1 MIRRLLLLILS
12 VVMGSMT
19 MNAQC
24 TLDLTGEKPS
34 LIKGKNT
41 ITIDKSK
48 DKENKYIID
57 CKDSITINKIVFAKD
72 GKEPK
77 SLVINIGDSVIMK
90 KEGIKNY
97 IPKEIKISPKEKL
110 IIKWGQSNWTF
121 KMKEKALLQIEN
133 TKTEKKSTE
142 TQDSSNNFM
151 YIVGGLVVFFIGFL
165 VGGNIHRLCRLFKRN
180 KKGAQE
186 QPKEGDLK
194 NNNSDNNG
202 SDEEKAE
209 GNDASSDEES
219 ENAVEGDSSNSE
231 DSNEEP
237 CGTTI
242 SIDIKN
248 ALDDQIAIIIKGY
261 EDDFF
266 KGYNDNNSIVER
278 LQEILSKY
286 FNLLDD
292 QKNISKALSIKE
304 DSDKERILSEIKTI
318 KSELSKYKSKEGS
331 KNDDNKYISVSKL
344 ENLIK
349 TNEISKTFY
358 DDTTGDFENRFK
370 ELLKKLYKRIKN
382 SIDTT
387 SNGVY
392 EQKKYVIE
400 QLDKYGLGQFFAP
413 NTTLESGIEKIKAEI
428 EKGQSLETVGNTVN
442 INNAEPKNSYDIESI
457 VKELH
462 SQIPDISDSISSLN
476 DLVKDIQNLV
486 KQKNDVDK
494 TDSSSSSENI
504 EEKAINNFL
513 KKIGI
518 QPNETQEDAIK
529 QIEEAIAKR
538 KELDDICR
546 KYEADNG
553 KELYNAIKEHIYKS
567 VKGLLVSKV
576 DTKDII
582 ANCHTTE
589 GIVKELSEAYTEVGL
604 RKQKLEDERNI
615 FASNLKEVCAN
626 EGNIEPFDDSD
637 LNAIFNAYRKAVGQK
652 ANTAKE
658 QIVTLEKEKEEQK
671 DIIETNNATFNNM
684 RSEMLEVLNQDI
696 ISIQESI
703 HRTFIRPCDMNLK
716 SQSDDNQSLLCDA
729 FKKFEKRL
737 QDTKTISSY
746 DELYHDVQ
754 KIIEEDIVNEY
765 GLINVLARYYAYS
778 CLPFMTDQAREYGMR
793 IDHESMMFAYN
804 ALVHFTNRFG
814 LQLIVPNLFADRI
827 TDGDY
832 KDCTGEKYGDLENMC
847 PGVANFVLEISNS
860 DKQHYITDL
869 VRVGYKKN
877 YEVKQKA
884 MVIVAQ

>member
-1 MIRRLLLLILS
+1 MIKRLLLLMLL
-12 VVMGSMT
+12 VVTSGLT
-19 MNAQC
+19 IIAQN
-24 TLDLTGEKPS
+24 TLDLTKEEKPT
-34 LIKGKNT
+34 LNEPGIKIEKEEERNFTINT
-41 ITIDKSK
+41 ND
-48 DKENKYIID
+48 N
-57 CKDSITINKIVFAKD
+57 ITINKIVF

-77 SLVINIGDSVIMK
+77 SLVIHIGDSVIME
-90 KEGIKNY
+90 KEGIKNE
-97 IPKEIKISPKEKL
+97 IPIKIKISPKEIL
-110 IIKWGQSNWTF
+110 TIKWGQSNWTF
-121 KMKEKALLQIEN
+121 KMKKKALPQTEN

-180 KKGAQE
+180 KKDNLELQ
-186 QPKEGDLK
+186 KEGLQND
-194 NNNSDNNG
+194 NSIDNNRLN
-202 SDEEKAE
+202 EEKAE
-209 GNDASSDEES
+209 GNDEVSDEES
-219 ENAVEGDSSNSE
+219 ENAVEGDCSNSD

-237 CGTTI
+237 SGTTI

-248 ALDDQIAIIIKGY
+248 ALDEQIATIIKEY

-266 KGYNDNNSIVER
+266 KDCNDYNSKVKR

-286 FNLLDD
+286 YNLLEG
-292 QKNISKALSIKE
+292 KKKISETLFKDENAE
-304 DSDKERILSEIKTI
+304 TENILSEIRSI
-318 KSELSKYKSKEGS
+318 KSKLTKYEKNEGS
-331 KNDDNKYISVSKL
+331 KTDYKEISVSKL
-344 ENLIK
+344 EGHIK
-349 TNEISKTFY
+349 ENEISKTFY
-358 DDTTGDFENRFK
+358 GDTTGDFEIRFK
-370 ELLKKLYKRIKN
+370 QLLKKLCQRIQD
-382 SIDTT
+382 SIYTKTT
-387 SNGVY
+387 NGRN
-392 EQKKYVIE
+392 EANKYVIE
-400 QLDKYGLGQFFAP
+400 QLIQNGLDNFFVS
-413 NTTLESGIEKIKAEI
+413 NTTLKSGIEKIKAEI
-428 EKGQSLETVGNTVN
+428 EKSQSLETGSNTVDTNDIEPN
-442 INNAEPKNSYDIESI
+442 ISYGIESI

-462 SQIPDISDSISSLN
+462 SQLPDISDSISSLD
-476 DLVKDIQNLV
+476 DLVKAIQNLV
-486 KQKNDVDK
+486 KQKNDVEK
-494 TDSSSSSENI
+494 TGNSSSSEKI
-504 EEKAINNFL
+504 EEEAINDFL

-518 QPNETQEDAIK
+518 RPNETQEDAIK

-546 KYEADNG
+546 QYEADNG

-637 LNAIFNAYRKAVGQK
+637 LNAMFNAYRKAVGQK

-684 RSEMLEVLNQDI
+684 RSELLEVLNQDI
-696 ISIQESI
+696 IGIQESI

-716 SQSDDNQSLLCDA
+716 SQSDDNQSLLRDA

-737 QDTKTISSY
+737 QDTKIISSY
-746 DELYHDVQ
+746 DELYHEVQ

-804 ALVHFTNRFG
+804 ALNHLTNRFG

-832 KDCTGEKYGDLENMC
+832 KDCTVEKYGDLENMC

-884 MVIVAQ
+884 MVIVA

>member
-1 MIRRLLLLILS
+1 MLL
-12 VVMGSMT
+12 VVTSGLT
-19 MNAQC
+19 IIAQN
-24 TLDLTGEKPS
+24 TLDLTKEEKPT
-34 LIKGKNT
+34 LNEPGIKIEKEEERNFTINT
-41 ITIDKSK
+41 ND
-48 DKENKYIID
+48 N
-57 CKDSITINKIVFAKD
+57 ITINKIVF

-77 SLVINIGDSVIMK
+77 SLVIHIGDSVIME
-90 KEGIKNY
+90 KEGIKNE
-97 IPKEIKISPKEKL
+97 IPIKIKISPKEIL
-110 IIKWGQSNWTF
+110 TIKWGQSNWTF
-121 KMKEKALLQIEN
+121 KMKKKALPQTEN

-180 KKGAQE
+180 KKDNLELQ
-186 QPKEGDLK
+186 KEGLQND
-194 NNNSDNNG
+194 NSIDNNRLN
-202 SDEEKAE
+202 EEKAE
-209 GNDASSDEES
+209 GNDEVSDEES
-219 ENAVEGDSSNSE
+219 ENAVEGDCSNSD

-237 CGTTI
+237 SGTTI

-248 ALDDQIAIIIKGY
+248 ALDEQIATIIKEY

-266 KGYNDNNSIVER
+266 KDCNDYNSKVKR

-286 FNLLDD
+286 YNLLEG
-292 QKNISKALSIKE
+292 KKKISETLFKDENAE
-304 DSDKERILSEIKTI
+304 TENILSEIRSI
-318 KSELSKYKSKEGS
+318 KSKLTKYEKNEGS
-331 KNDDNKYISVSKL
+331 KTDYKEISVSKL
-344 ENLIK
+344 EGHIK
-349 TNEISKTFY
+349 ENEISKTFY
-358 DDTTGDFENRFK
+358 GDTTGDFEIRFK
-370 ELLKKLYKRIKN
+370 QLLKKLCQRIQD
-382 SIDTT
+382 SIYTKTT
-387 SNGVY
+387 NGRN
-392 EQKKYVIE
+392 EANKYVIE
-400 QLDKYGLGQFFAP
+400 QLIQNGLDNFFVS
-413 NTTLESGIEKIKAEI
+413 NTTLKSGIEKIKAEI
-428 EKGQSLETVGNTVN
+428 EKSQSLETGSNTVDTNDIEPN
-442 INNAEPKNSYDIESI
+442 ISYGIESI

-462 SQIPDISDSISSLN
+462 SQLPDISDSISSLD
-476 DLVKDIQNLV
+476 DLVKAIQNLV
-486 KQKNDVDK
+486 KQKNDVEK
-494 TDSSSSSENI
+494 TGNSSSSEKI
-504 EEKAINNFL
+504 EEEAINDFL

-518 QPNETQEDAIK
+518 RPNETQEDAIK

-546 KYEADNG
+546 QYEADNG

-637 LNAIFNAYRKAVGQK
+637 LNAMFNAYRKAVGQK

-684 RSEMLEVLNQDI
+684 RSELLEVLNQDI
-696 ISIQESI
+696 IGIQESI

-716 SQSDDNQSLLCDA
+716 SQSDDNQSLLRDA

-737 QDTKTISSY
+737 QDTKIISSY
-746 DELYHDVQ
+746 DELYHEVQ

-804 ALVHFTNRFG
+804 ALNHLTNRFG

-884 MVIVAQ
+884 MVIVA

>member
-1 MIRRLLLLILS
+1 MIKRLLLLMLL
-12 VVMGSMT
+12 VVTSGLT
-19 MNAQC
+19 IIAQN
-24 TLDLTGEKPS
+24 TLDLTKEEKPT
-34 LIKGKNT
+34 LNEPGIKIEKEEERNFTINT
-41 ITIDKSK
+41 ND
-48 DKENKYIID
+48 N
-57 CKDSITINKIVFAKD
+57 ITINKIVF

-77 SLVINIGDSVIMK
+77 SLVIHIGDSVIME
-90 KEGIKNY
+90 KEGIKNE
-97 IPKEIKISPKEKL
+97 IPIKIKISPKEIL
-110 IIKWGQSNWTF
+110 TIKWGQSNWTF
-121 KMKEKALLQIEN
+121 KMKKKALPQTEN
-133 TKTEKKSTE
+133 TKPEKKSTE

-180 KKGAQE
+180 KKDNLELQ
-186 QPKEGDLK
+186 KEGLQND
-194 NNNSDNNG
+194 NSIDNNRLN
-202 SDEEKAE
+202 EEKAE
-209 GNDASSDEES
+209 GNDEVSDEES
-219 ENAVEGDSSNSE
+219 ENAVEGDCSNSD

-237 CGTTI
+237 SGTTI

-248 ALDDQIAIIIKGY
+248 ALDEQIATIIKEY

-266 KGYNDNNSIVER
+266 KDCNDYNSKVKR

-286 FNLLDD
+286 YNLLEG
-292 QKNISKALSIKE
+292 KKKISETLFKDENAE
-304 DSDKERILSEIKTI
+304 TENILSEIRSI
-318 KSELSKYKSKEGS
+318 KSKLTKYEKNEGS
-331 KNDDNKYISVSKL
+331 KTDYKEISVSKL
-344 ENLIK
+344 EGHIK
-349 TNEISKTFY
+349 ENEISKTFY
-358 DDTTGDFENRFK
+358 GDTTGDFEIRFK
-370 ELLKKLYKRIKN
+370 QLLKKLCQRIQD
-382 SIDTT
+382 SIYTKTT
-387 SNGVY
+387 NGRN
-392 EQKKYVIE
+392 EANKYVIE
-400 QLDKYGLGQFFAP
+400 QLIQNGLDNFFVS
-413 NTTLESGIEKIKAEI
+413 NTTLKSGIEKIKAEI
-428 EKGQSLETVGNTVN
+428 EKSQSLETGSNTVDTNDIEPN
-442 INNAEPKNSYDIESI
+442 ISYGIESI

-462 SQIPDISDSISSLN
+462 SQLPDISDSISSLD
-476 DLVKDIQNLV
+476 DLVKAIQNLV
-486 KQKNDVDK
+486 KQKNDVEK
-494 TDSSSSSENI
+494 TGNSSSSEKI
-504 EEKAINNFL
+504 EEEAINDFL

-518 QPNETQEDAIK
+518 RPNETQEDAIK

-546 KYEADNG
+546 QYEADNG

-637 LNAIFNAYRKAVGQK
+637 LNAMFNAYRKAVGQK

-684 RSEMLEVLNQDI
+684 RSELLEVLNQDI
-696 ISIQESI
+696 IGIQESI

-716 SQSDDNQSLLCDA
+716 SQSDDNQSLLRDA

-737 QDTKTISSY
+737 QDTKIISSY
-746 DELYHDVQ
+746 DELYHEVQ

-804 ALVHFTNRFG
+804 ALNHLTNRFG

-884 MVIVAQ
+884 MVIVA

>member
-1 MIRRLLLLILS
+1 MSEIRSI
-12 VVMGSMT
+12 
-19 MNAQC
+19 
-24 TLDLTGEKPS
+24 
-34 LIKGKNT
+34 
-41 ITIDKSK
+41 KSK
-48 DKENKYIID
+48 LTKNEN
-57 CKDSITINKIVFAKD
+57 NKGSNND
-72 GKEPK
+72 
-77 SLVINIGDSVIMK
+77 N
-90 KEGIKNY
+90 
-97 IPKEIKISPKEKL
+97 KEIL
-110 IIKWGQSNWTF
+110 
-121 KMKEKALLQIEN
+121 
-133 TKTEKKSTE
+133 
-142 TQDSSNNFM
+142 
-151 YIVGGLVVFFIGFL
+151 
-165 VGGNIHRLCRLFKRN
+165 
-180 KKGAQE
+180 
-186 QPKEGDLK
+186 
-194 NNNSDNNG
+194 
-202 SDEEKAE
+202 
-209 GNDASSDEES
+209 
-219 ENAVEGDSSNSE
+219 
-231 DSNEEP
+231 
-237 CGTTI
+237 
-242 SIDIKN
+242 
-248 ALDDQIAIIIKGY
+248 
-261 EDDFF
+261 
-266 KGYNDNNSIVER
+266 
-278 LQEILSKY
+278 
-286 FNLLDD
+286 
-292 QKNISKALSIKE
+292 
-304 DSDKERILSEIKTI
+304 
-318 KSELSKYKSKEGS
+318 
-331 KNDDNKYISVSKL
+331 VSKL

-349 TNEISKTFY
+349 EEGISKDFY
-358 DDTTGDFENRFK
+358 GHTTGDFENRFK
-370 ELLKKLYKRIKN
+370 ELLKKLCKRIEN
-382 SIDTT
+382 SIDMT

-400 QLDKYGLGQFFAP
+400 KLNKYGLGQFFAP

-442 INNAEPKNSYDIESI
+442 INNAEPKNSYYIESI

-476 DLVKDIQNLV
+476 DLVKAIQNLV

-504 EEKAINNFL
+504 EEKAINDFL
-513 KKIGI
+513 TKIGM
-518 QPNETQEDAIK
+518 QPTETQEDAIE
-529 QIEEAIAKR
+529 QIVKAIAKS
-538 KELDDICR
+538 KELDDICNQY
-546 KYEADNG
+546 KADKG
-553 KELYNAIKEHIYKS
+553 KELFNAIKEHIYKS
-567 VKGLLVSKV
+567 IKGQLEAKNE
-576 DTKDII
+576 TKDII

-637 LNAIFNAYRKAVGQK
+637 LNAMFNAYRKAVGQK

-703 HRTFIRPCDMNLK
+703 HGTFIRPCDMNLK
-716 SQSDDNQSLLCDA
+716 SQSDDNQSLLRDA

-746 DELYHDVQ
+746 DELYHEVQ

-804 ALVHFTNRFG
+804 ALNHFTNRFG

-827 TDGDY
+827 TDGEY

-884 MVIVAQ
+884 MVIVA

>member
-1 MIRRLLLLILS
+1 MIKRLLLLMLL
-12 VVMGSMT
+12 VVTSGLT
-19 MNAQC
+19 IIAQN
-24 TLDLTGEKPS
+24 TLDLTKEEKPT
-34 LIKGKNT
+34 LNEPGIKIEKEEERNFTINT
-41 ITIDKSK
+41 ND
-48 DKENKYIID
+48 N
-57 CKDSITINKIVFAKD
+57 ITINKIVF

-77 SLVINIGDSVIMK
+77 SLVIHIGDSVIME
-90 KEGIKNY
+90 KEGIKNE
-97 IPKEIKISPKEKL
+97 IPIKIKISPKEIL
-110 IIKWGQSNWTF
+110 TIKWGQSNWTF
-121 KMKEKALLQIEN
+121 KMKKKALPQTEN

-180 KKGAQE
+180 KKDNLELQ
-186 QPKEGDLK
+186 KEGLQND
-194 NNNSDNNG
+194 NSIDNNRLN
-202 SDEEKAE
+202 EEKAE
-209 GNDASSDEES
+209 GNDEVSDEES
-219 ENAVEGDSSNSE
+219 ENAVEGDCSNSD

-237 CGTTI
+237 SGTTI

-248 ALDDQIAIIIKGY
+248 ALDEQIATIIKEY

-266 KGYNDNNSIVER
+266 KDCNDYNSKVKR

-286 FNLLDD
+286 YNLLEG
-292 QKNISKALSIKE
+292 KKKISETLFKDENAE
-304 DSDKERILSEIKTI
+304 TENILSEIRSI
-318 KSELSKYKSKEGS
+318 KSKLTKYEKNEGS
-331 KNDDNKYISVSKL
+331 KTDYKEISVSKL
-344 ENLIK
+344 EGHIK
-349 TNEISKTFY
+349 ENEISKTFY
-358 DDTTGDFENRFK
+358 GDTTGDFEIRFK
-370 ELLKKLYKRIKN
+370 QLLKKLCQRIQD
-382 SIDTT
+382 SIYTKTT
-387 SNGVY
+387 NGRN
-392 EQKKYVIE
+392 EANKYVIE
-400 QLDKYGLGQFFAP
+400 QLIQNGLDNFFVS
-413 NTTLESGIEKIKAEI
+413 NTTLKSGIEKIKAEI
-428 EKGQSLETVGNTVN
+428 EKSQSLETGSNTVDTNDIEPN
-442 INNAEPKNSYDIESI
+442 ISYGIESI

-462 SQIPDISDSISSLN
+462 SQLPDISDSISSLD
-476 DLVKDIQNLV
+476 DLVKAIQNLV
-486 KQKNDVDK
+486 KQKNDVEK
-494 TDSSSSSENI
+494 TGNSSSSEKI
-504 EEKAINNFL
+504 EEEAINDFL

-518 QPNETQEDAIK
+518 RPNETQEDAIK

-546 KYEADNG
+546 QYEADNG

-637 LNAIFNAYRKAVGQK
+637 LNAMFNAYRKAVGQK

-684 RSEMLEVLNQDI
+684 RSELLEVLNQDI
-696 ISIQESI
+696 IGIQESI

-716 SQSDDNQSLLCDA
+716 SQSDDNQSLLRDA

-737 QDTKTISSY
+737 QDTKIISSY
-746 DELYHDVQ
+746 DELYHEVQ

-804 ALVHFTNRFG
+804 ALNHLTNRFG

-884 MVIVAQ
+884 MVIVA

>member
-1 MIRRLLLLILS
+1 MIKRLLLLMLL
-12 VVMGSMT
+12 VVTSGLT
-19 MNAQC
+19 IIAQN
-24 TLDLTGEKPS
+24 TLDLTKEEKPT
-34 LIKGKNT
+34 LNEPGIKIEKEEERNFTINT
-41 ITIDKSK
+41 ND
-48 DKENKYIID
+48 N
-57 CKDSITINKIVFAKD
+57 ITINKIVF

-77 SLVINIGDSVIMK
+77 SLVIHIGDSVIME
-90 KEGIKNY
+90 KEGIKNE
-97 IPKEIKISPKEKL
+97 IPIKIKISPKEIL
-110 IIKWGQSNWTF
+110 TIKWGQSNWTF
-121 KMKEKALLQIEN
+121 KMKKKALPQTEN

-180 KKGAQE
+180 KKDNLELQ
-186 QPKEGDLK
+186 KEGLQND
-194 NNNSDNNG
+194 NSIDNNRLN
-202 SDEEKAE
+202 EEKAE
-209 GNDASSDEES
+209 GNDEVSDEES
-219 ENAVEGDSSNSE
+219 ENAVEGDCSNSD

-237 CGTTI
+237 SGTTI

-248 ALDDQIAIIIKGY
+248 ALDEQIATIIKEY

-266 KGYNDNNSIVER
+266 KDCNDYNSKVKR

-286 FNLLDD
+286 YNLLEG
-292 QKNISKALSIKE
+292 KKKISETLFKDENAE
-304 DSDKERILSEIKTI
+304 TENILSEIRSI
-318 KSELSKYKSKEGS
+318 KSKLTKYEKNEGS
-331 KNDDNKYISVSKL
+331 KTDYKEISVSKL
-344 ENLIK
+344 EGHIK
-349 TNEISKTFY
+349 ENEISKTFY
-358 DDTTGDFENRFK
+358 GDTTGDFEIRFK
-370 ELLKKLYKRIKN
+370 QLLKKLCQRIQD
-382 SIDTT
+382 SIYTKTT
-387 SNGVY
+387 NGRN
-392 EQKKYVIE
+392 EANKYVIE
-400 QLDKYGLGQFFAP
+400 QLIQNGLDNFFVS
-413 NTTLESGIEKIKAEI
+413 NTTLKSGIEKIKAEI
-428 EKGQSLETVGNTVN
+428 EKSQSLETGSNTVDTNDIEPN
-442 INNAEPKNSYDIESI
+442 ISYGIESI

-462 SQIPDISDSISSLN
+462 SQLPDISDSISSLD
-476 DLVKDIQNLV
+476 DLVKAIQNLV
-486 KQKNDVDK
+486 KQKNDVEK
-494 TDSSSSSENI
+494 TGNSSSSEKI
-504 EEKAINNFL
+504 EEEAINDFL

-518 QPNETQEDAIK
+518 RPNETQEDAIK

-546 KYEADNG
+546 QYEADNG

-637 LNAIFNAYRKAVGQK
+637 LNAMFNAYRKAVGQK

-671 DIIETNNATFNNM
+671 DSHKTNNATFNNM
-684 RSEMLEVLNQDI
+684 RSELLEVLNQDI
-696 ISIQESI
+696 IGIQESI

-716 SQSDDNQSLLCDA
+716 SQSDDNQSLLRDA

-737 QDTKTISSY
+737 QDTKIISSY
-746 DELYHDVQ
+746 DELYHEVQ

-804 ALVHFTNRFG
+804 ALNHLTNRFG

-884 MVIVAQ
+884 MVIVA

>member
-1 MIRRLLLLILS
+1 MIKRLLLLMLL
-12 VVMGSMT
+12 VVTSGLT
-19 MNAQC
+19 IIAQN
-24 TLDLTGEKPS
+24 TLDLTKEEKPT
-34 LIKGKNT
+34 LNEPGIKIEKEEERNFTINT
-41 ITIDKSK
+41 ND
-48 DKENKYIID
+48 N
-57 CKDSITINKIVFAKD
+57 ITINKIVF

-77 SLVINIGDSVIMK
+77 SLVIHIGDSVIME
-90 KEGIKNY
+90 KEGIKNE
-97 IPKEIKISPKEKL
+97 IPIKIKISPKEIL
-110 IIKWGQSNWTF
+110 TIKWGQSNWTF
-121 KMKEKALLQIEN
+121 KMKKKALPQTEN

-180 KKGAQE
+180 KKDNLELQ
-186 QPKEGDLK
+186 KEGLQND
-194 NNNSDNNG
+194 NSIDNNRLN
-202 SDEEKAE
+202 EEKAE
-209 GNDASSDEES
+209 GNDEVSDEES
-219 ENAVEGDSSNSE
+219 ENAVEGDCSNSD

-237 CGTTI
+237 SGTTI

-248 ALDDQIAIIIKGY
+248 ALDEQIATIIKEY

-266 KGYNDNNSIVER
+266 KDCNDYNSKVKR

-286 FNLLDD
+286 YNLLEG
-292 QKNISKALSIKE
+292 KKKISETLFKDENAE
-304 DSDKERILSEIKTI
+304 TENILSEIRSI
-318 KSELSKYKSKEGS
+318 KSKLTKYEKNEGS
-331 KNDDNKYISVSKL
+331 KTDYKEISVSKL
-344 ENLIK
+344 EGHIK
-349 TNEISKTFY
+349 ENEISKTFY
-358 DDTTGDFENRFK
+358 GDTTGDFEIRFK
-370 ELLKKLYKRIKN
+370 QLLKKLCQRIQD
-382 SIDTT
+382 SIYTKTT
-387 SNGVY
+387 NGRN
-392 EQKKYVIE
+392 EANKYVIE
-400 QLDKYGLGQFFAP
+400 QLIQNGLDNFFVS
-413 NTTLESGIEKIKAEI
+413 NTTLKSGIEKIKAEI
-428 EKGQSLETVGNTVN
+428 EKSQSLETGSNTVDTNDIEPN
-442 INNAEPKNSYDIESI
+442 ISYGIESI

-462 SQIPDISDSISSLN
+462 SQLPDISDSISSLD
-476 DLVKDIQNLV
+476 DLVKAIQNLV
-486 KQKNDVDK
+486 KQKNDVEK
-494 TDSSSSSENI
+494 TGNSSSSEKI
-504 EEKAINNFL
+504 EEEAINDFL

-518 QPNETQEDAIK
+518 RPNETQEDAIK

-546 KYEADNG
+546 QYEADNG

-637 LNAIFNAYRKAVGQK
+637 LNAMFNAYRKAVDQK

-684 RSEMLEVLNQDI
+684 RSELLEVLNQDI
-696 ISIQESI
+696 IGIQESI

-716 SQSDDNQSLLCDA
+716 SQSDDNQSLLRDA

-737 QDTKTISSY
+737 QDTKIISSY
-746 DELYHDVQ
+746 DELYHEVQ

-804 ALVHFTNRFG
+804 ALNHLTNRFG

-884 MVIVAQ
+884 MVIVA

>member
-278 LQEILSKY
+278 LQEILSK
-286 FNLLDD
+286 
-292 QKNISKALSIKE
+292 
-304 DSDKERILSEIKTI
+304 
-318 KSELSKYKSKEGS
+318 
-331 KNDDNKYISVSKL
+331 
-344 ENLIK
+344 
-349 TNEISKTFY
+349 
-358 DDTTGDFENRFK
+358 
-370 ELLKKLYKRIKN
+370 
-382 SIDTT
+382 
-387 SNGVY
+387 
-392 EQKKYVIE
+392 
-400 QLDKYGLGQFFAP
+400 
-413 NTTLESGIEKIKAEI
+413 
-428 EKGQSLETVGNTVN
+428 
-442 INNAEPKNSYDIESI
+442 
-457 VKELH
+457 
-462 SQIPDISDSISSLN
+462 
-476 DLVKDIQNLV
+476 
-486 KQKNDVDK
+486 
-494 TDSSSSSENI
+494 
-504 EEKAINNFL
+504 
-513 KKIGI
+513 
-518 QPNETQEDAIK
+518 
-529 QIEEAIAKR
+529 
-538 KELDDICR
+538 
-546 KYEADNG
+546 
-553 KELYNAIKEHIYKS
+553 
-567 VKGLLVSKV
+567 
-576 DTKDII
+576 
-582 ANCHTTE
+582 
-589 GIVKELSEAYTEVGL
+589 
-604 RKQKLEDERNI
+604 
-615 FASNLKEVCAN
+615 
-626 EGNIEPFDDSD
+626 
-637 LNAIFNAYRKAVGQK
+637 
-652 ANTAKE
+652 
-658 QIVTLEKEKEEQK
+658 
-671 DIIETNNATFNNM
+671 
-684 RSEMLEVLNQDI
+684 
-696 ISIQESI
+696 
-703 HRTFIRPCDMNLK
+703 
-716 SQSDDNQSLLCDA
+716 
-729 FKKFEKRL
+729 
-737 QDTKTISSY
+737 
-746 DELYHDVQ
+746 
-754 KIIEEDIVNEY
+754 
-765 GLINVLARYYAYS
+765 
-778 CLPFMTDQAREYGMR
+778 
-793 IDHESMMFAYN
+793 
-804 ALVHFTNRFG
+804 
-814 LQLIVPNLFADRI
+814 
-827 TDGDY
+827 
-832 KDCTGEKYGDLENMC
+832 
-847 PGVANFVLEISNS
+847 
-860 DKQHYITDL
+860 
-869 VRVGYKKN
+869 
-877 YEVKQKA
+877 
-884 MVIVAQ
+884 

>member
-1 MIRRLLLLILS
+1 MIKRLLLLVLL
-12 VVMGSMT
+12 VVTSGLT
-19 MNAQC
+19 MIAQN
-24 TLDLTGEKPS
+24 TL
-34 LIKGKNT
+34 
-41 ITIDKSK
+41 DKSK
-48 DKENKYIID
+48 
-57 CKDSITINKIVFAKD
+57 
-72 GKEPK
+72 
-77 SLVINIGDSVIMK
+77 
-90 KEGIKNY
+90 
-97 IPKEIKISPKEKL
+97 
-110 IIKWGQSNWTF
+110 
-121 KMKEKALLQIEN
+121 
-133 TKTEKKSTE
+133 E
-142 TQDSSNNFM
+142 TQDCSNNFM

-165 VGGNIHRLCRLFKRN
+165 IGGNIHNLCRLFKRIKSQGSADGGADGGADGDDTTGN
-180 KKGAQE
+180 TNVDEEDKKG
-186 QPKEGDLK
+186 KEASGK
-194 NNNSDNNG
+194 TTSIT
-202 SDEEKAE
+202 SST
-209 GNDASSDEES
+209 GNKDYND
-219 ENAVEGDSSNSE
+219 
-231 DSNEEP
+231 
-237 CGTTI
+237 
-242 SIDIKN
+242 DI
-248 ALDDQIAIIIKGY
+248 IATIIKGC

-266 KGYNDNNSIVER
+266 RDCNDINSKVER

-286 FNLLDD
+286 FTLLDY
-292 QKNISKALSIKE
+292 KKSISQALFIDESSETEI
-304 DSDKERILSEIKTI
+304 ILNEIRSL
-318 KSELSKYKSKEGS
+318 KSKLTKYKKDKDSKTG
-331 KNDDNKYISVSKL
+331 NKEISVSKL
-344 ENLIK
+344 ESFIK
-349 TNEISKTFY
+349 ENKISTTFY
-358 DDTTGDFENRFK
+358 GDTTGNFENRLK
-370 ELLKKLYKRIKN
+370 QLLNKLCKRIED
-382 SIDTT
+382 SIYTKTAD
-387 SNGVY
+387 GRY
-392 EQKKYVIE
+392 EANKYVIE
-400 QLDKYGLGQFFAP
+400 QLNEYGLGKFFAS
-413 NTTLESGIEKIKAEI
+413 NTTLEYGIEKIKAEI
-428 EKGQSLETVGNTVN
+428 EKGQSLETVSNTVN
-442 INNAEPKNSYDIESI
+442 INNAEPKISYDIESI

-462 SQIPDISDSISSLN
+462 SQLPDISDSISSLD
-476 DLVKDIQNLV
+476 DLVKAIQNLV
-486 KQKNDVDK
+486 KQKNDVEK
-494 TDSSSSSENI
+494 TDNSSSSENI
-504 EEKAINNFL
+504 EEKAINDFL

-538 KELDDICR
+538 KELDDICIQ
-546 KYEADNG
+546 YEADNG

-637 LNAIFNAYRKAVGQK
+637 LNAMFNAYRKAVGQK

-696 ISIQESI
+696 IGIQESI
-703 HRTFIRPCDMNLK
+703 SRTFIRPCDMNLK
-716 SQSDDNQSLLCDA
+716 SQSDDNQSLLRDA

-746 DELYHDVQ
+746 DELYHEVQ

-804 ALVHFTNRFG
+804 ALNHLTNIFG

-827 TDGDY
+827 TDGEY

-847 PGVANFVLEISNS
+847 PGVANYVLEISNS

-877 YEVKQKA
+877 YEVKLKA

>member
-1 MIRRLLLLILS
+1 MIKRLLLLMLL
-12 VVMGSMT
+12 VVTSGLT
-19 MNAQC
+19 IIAQN
-24 TLDLTGEKPS
+24 TLDLTKEEKPT
-34 LIKGKNT
+34 LNEPGIKIEKEEERNFTINT
-41 ITIDKSK
+41 ND
-48 DKENKYIID
+48 N
-57 CKDSITINKIVFAKD
+57 ITINKIVF

-77 SLVINIGDSVIMK
+77 SLVIHIGDSVIME
-90 KEGIKNY
+90 KEGIKNE
-97 IPKEIKISPKEKL
+97 IPIKIKISPKEIL
-110 IIKWGQSNWTF
+110 TIKWGQSNWTF
-121 KMKEKALLQIEN
+121 KMKKKALPQTEN
-133 TKTEKKSTE
+133 PKTEKKSTE

-180 KKGAQE
+180 KKGNLELQN
-186 QPKEGDLK
+186 EGDPQNK
-194 NNNSDNNG
+194 NSDNNG
-202 SDEEKAE
+202 SDKEKAE
-209 GNDASSDEES
+209 GNDALSDEES
-219 ENAVEGDSSNSE
+219 ENAVEGDCSNSE

-237 CGTTI
+237 SGTTI

-248 ALDDQIAIIIKGY
+248 ALDEQIATIIKGY
-261 EDDFF
+261 EDEFF
-266 KGYNDNNSIVER
+266 KGCNDNNSKVER

-286 FNLLDD
+286 FNLLDA
-292 QKNISKALSIKE
+292 QKNISKVLSIKE
-304 DSDKERILSEIKTI
+304 DSDTERILNEIKSI
-318 KSELSKYKSKEGS
+318 KSNLSKYKAKEGS
-331 KNDDNKYISVSKL
+331 ENDDNKYISVSEL
-344 ENLIK
+344 ESLIK
-349 TNEISKTFY
+349 ANEISKRIYIDETN
-358 DDTTGDFENRFK
+358 GDFEAK
-370 ELLKKLYKRIKN
+370 VKQLLEKLCKKVEN
-382 SIDTT
+382 SIDTK
-387 SNGVY
+387 SIDGRQEAN
-392 EQKKYVIE
+392 KYVID
-400 QLDKYGLGQFFAP
+400 QLKFYGLEKYFAS
-413 NTTLESGIEKIKAEI
+413 NTTLSSGLEKIKADI
-428 EKGQSLETVGNTVN
+428 EGKENQLSETTNNTTN
-442 INNAEPKNSYDIESI
+442 ICNTEPKLSCNIENL
-457 VKELH
+457 VKELNRKLPN
-462 SQIPDISDSISSLN
+462 IPDSISNLD
-476 DLVKDIQNLV
+476 DLVKAIQKLV
-486 KQKNDVDK
+486 KTKNNAAE
-494 TDSSSSSENI
+494 TGENSLSENVG
-504 EEKAINNFL
+504 EMAINEFL
-513 KKIGI
+513 KKIGMS
-518 QPNETQEDAIK
+518 PTETEEDAIE
-529 QIEEAIAKR
+529 QIVEAIDKSR
-538 KELDDICR
+538 ELDDICR
-546 KYEADNG
+546 QYEADNG

-637 LNAIFNAYRKAVGQK
+637 LNAMFNAYRKAVGQK

-716 SQSDDNQSLLCDA
+716 SQSDDNQSLLRDA

-746 DELYHDVQ
+746 DELYHEVQ

-804 ALVHFTNRFG
+804 ALNHFTNRFG

-884 MVIVAQ
+884 MVIVA

>member
-1 MIRRLLLLILS
+1 MIKRLLLLMLL
-12 VVMGSMT
+12 VVTSGLT
-19 MNAQC
+19 IIAQN
-24 TLDLTGEKPS
+24 TLDLTKEEKPT
-34 LIKGKNT
+34 LNEPGIKIEKEEERNFTINT
-41 ITIDKSK
+41 ND
-48 DKENKYIID
+48 N
-57 CKDSITINKIVFAKD
+57 ITINKIVF

-77 SLVINIGDSVIMK
+77 SLVIHIGDSVIME
-90 KEGIKNY
+90 KEGIKNE
-97 IPKEIKISPKEKL
+97 IPIKIKISPKEIL
-110 IIKWGQSNWTF
+110 TIKWGQSNWTF
-121 KMKEKALLQIEN
+121 KMKKKALPQTEY

-180 KKGAQE
+180 KKDNLELQ
-186 QPKEGDLK
+186 KEGLQND
-194 NNNSDNNG
+194 NSIDNNRLN
-202 SDEEKAE
+202 EEKAE
-209 GNDASSDEES
+209 GNDEVSDEES
-219 ENAVEGDSSNSE
+219 ENAVEGDCSNSD

-237 CGTTI
+237 SGTTI

-248 ALDDQIAIIIKGY
+248 ALDEQIATIIKEY

-266 KGYNDNNSIVER
+266 KDCNDYNSKVKR

-286 FNLLDD
+286 YNLLEG
-292 QKNISKALSIKE
+292 KKKISETLFKDENAE
-304 DSDKERILSEIKTI
+304 TENILSEIRSI
-318 KSELSKYKSKEGS
+318 KSKLTKYEKNEGS
-331 KNDDNKYISVSKL
+331 KTDYKEISVSKL
-344 ENLIK
+344 EGHIK
-349 TNEISKTFY
+349 ENEISKTFY
-358 DDTTGDFENRFK
+358 GDTTGDFEIRFK
-370 ELLKKLYKRIKN
+370 QLLKKLCQRIQD
-382 SIDTT
+382 SIYTKTT
-387 SNGVY
+387 NGRN
-392 EQKKYVIE
+392 EANKYVIE
-400 QLDKYGLGQFFAP
+400 QLIQNGLDNFFVS
-413 NTTLESGIEKIKAEI
+413 NTTLKSGIEKIKAEI
-428 EKGQSLETVGNTVN
+428 EKSQSLETGSNTVDTNDIEPN
-442 INNAEPKNSYDIESI
+442 ISYGIESI

-462 SQIPDISDSISSLN
+462 SQLPDISDSISSLD
-476 DLVKDIQNLV
+476 DLVKAIQNLV
-486 KQKNDVDK
+486 KQKNDVEK
-494 TDSSSSSENI
+494 TDNSSSSEKI
-504 EEKAINNFL
+504 EEAINDFL

-518 QPNETQEDAIK
+518 RPNETQEDAIK

-546 KYEADNG
+546 QYEADNG

-589 GIVKELSEAYTEVGL
+589 GIIKELSEAYTEVGL

-637 LNAIFNAYRKAVGQK
+637 LNAMFNAYRKAVGQK

-684 RSEMLEVLNQDI
+684 RSELLEVLNQDI
-696 ISIQESI
+696 IGIQESI

-716 SQSDDNQSLLCDA
+716 SQSDDNQSLLRDA

-737 QDTKTISSY
+737 QDTKIISSY
-746 DELYHDVQ
+746 DELYHEVQ

-804 ALVHFTNRFG
+804 ALNHLTNRFG

-884 MVIVAQ
+884 MVIVA

>member
-1 MIRRLLLLILS
+1 MIKRLLLLMLL
-12 VVMGSMT
+12 VVTSGLT
-19 MNAQC
+19 IIAQN
-24 TLDLTGEKPS
+24 TLDLTNVEKPT
-34 LIKGKNT
+34 LNETGIKKEGQNFTINT
-41 ITIDKSK
+41 
-48 DKENKYIID
+48 NAN
-57 CKDSITINKIVFAKD
+57 DSITINKIVFAKD
-72 GKEPK
+72 GKESK
-77 SLVINIGDSVIMK
+77 SLVIKISDSVIVK
-90 KEGIKNY
+90 KEDIKNF
-97 IPKEIKISPKEKL
+97 ILQKIKISPKEKL
-110 IIKWGQSNWTF
+110 TITWVQSNWTF
-121 KMKEKALLQIEN
+121 KMKEKALLQTEN
-133 TKTEKKSTE
+133 TTTEKKSTE
-142 TQDSSNNFM
+142 TQDCSNNFM

-180 KKGAQE
+180 KKGNLELQNE
-186 QPKEGDLK
+186 CDPQNK
-194 NNNSDNNG
+194 NSDNNG
-202 SDEEKAE
+202 SDKEKAE
-209 GNDASSDEES
+209 GNDALSDEES
-219 ENAVEGDSSNSE
+219 DNAVEGDCSNSE

-237 CGTTI
+237 SGTTI

-248 ALDDQIAIIIKGY
+248 ALDEQIATIIKEY

-266 KGYNDNNSIVER
+266 KDCNDYNSKVKR

-286 FNLLDD
+286 YNLLEG
-292 QKNISKALSIKE
+292 KKKISETLFKDENAE
-304 DSDKERILSEIKTI
+304 TENILSEIRSI
-318 KSELSKYKSKEGS
+318 KSKLTKYEKNEGS
-331 KNDDNKYISVSKL
+331 KTDYKEISVSKL
-344 ENLIK
+344 EVLIK
-349 TNEISKTFY
+349 ANEISKTFY
-358 DDTTGDFENRFK
+358 GDTTGDFEIRFK
-370 ELLKKLYKRIKN
+370 QLLKKLCQRIQD
-382 SIDTT
+382 SIYTKTT
-387 SNGVY
+387 DGRN
-392 EQKKYVIE
+392 EANKYVIE
-400 QLDKYGLGQFFAP
+400 QLIQNGLDNFFVS
-413 NTTLESGIEKIKAEI
+413 NTTLKSGIEKIKAEI
-428 EKGQSLETVGNTVN
+428 EKSQSLETGSNTVN
-442 INNAEPKNSYDIESI
+442 TNDIEPKISYGIESI

-462 SQIPDISDSISSLN
+462 SQLPDISDSISSLD
-476 DLVKDIQNLV
+476 DLVKAIQNLV
-486 KQKNDVDK
+486 KQKNDVEK
-494 TDSSSSSENI
+494 TDKSSSSEKI
-504 EEKAINNFL
+504 EEKAINDFL

-546 KYEADNG
+546 QYEADNG
-553 KELYNAIKEHIYKS
+553 KKLYNAIKEHIYKS

-615 FASNLKEVCAN
+615 FAINLKEVCAN

-637 LNAIFNAYRKAVGQK
+637 LNAMFNAYRKAVGQK

-716 SQSDDNQSLLCDA
+716 SQSDDNQSLLRDA

-737 QDTKTISSY
+737 QDTKTISCY
-746 DELYHDVQ
+746 DELYHEVQ

-778 CLPFMTDQAREYGMR
+778 CLPFMTDLAREYGMR

-804 ALVHFTNRFG
+804 ALNHFTNRFG

-860 DKQHYITDL
+860 DKQHYIIDL

-884 MVIVAQ
+884 MVIVA

>member
-1 MIRRLLLLILS
+1 MIKRLLLLMLL
-12 VVMGSMT
+12 VVTSGLT
-19 MNAQC
+19 IIAQN
-24 TLDLTGEKPS
+24 TLDLTKEEKPT
-34 LIKGKNT
+34 LNEPGIKIEKEEERNFTINT
-41 ITIDKSK
+41 ND
-48 DKENKYIID
+48 N
-57 CKDSITINKIVFAKD
+57 ITINKIVF

-77 SLVINIGDSVIMK
+77 SLVIHIGDSVIME
-90 KEGIKNY
+90 KEGIKNE
-97 IPKEIKISPKEKL
+97 IPIKIKISPKEIL
-110 IIKWGQSNWTF
+110 TIKWGQSNWTF
-121 KMKEKALLQIEN
+121 KMKKKALPQTEN

-165 VGGNIHRLCRLFKRN
+165 VGGNIHCLCRLFKRN
-180 KKGAQE
+180 KKDNLELQ
-186 QPKEGDLK
+186 KEGLQND
-194 NNNSDNNG
+194 NSIDNNRLN
-202 SDEEKAE
+202 EEKAE
-209 GNDASSDEES
+209 GNDEVSDEES
-219 ENAVEGDSSNSE
+219 ENAVEGDCSNSD

-237 CGTTI
+237 SGTTI

-248 ALDDQIAIIIKGY
+248 ALDEQIATIIKEY

-266 KGYNDNNSIVER
+266 KDCNDYNSKVKR

-286 FNLLDD
+286 YNLLEG
-292 QKNISKALSIKE
+292 KKKISETLFKDENAE
-304 DSDKERILSEIKTI
+304 TENILSEIRSI
-318 KSELSKYKSKEGS
+318 KSKLTKYEKNEGS
-331 KNDDNKYISVSKL
+331 KTDYKEISVSKL
-344 ENLIK
+344 EGHIK
-349 TNEISKTFY
+349 ENEISKTFY
-358 DDTTGDFENRFK
+358 GDTTGDFEIRFK
-370 ELLKKLYKRIKN
+370 QLLNKLCQRIQD
-382 SIDTT
+382 SIYTKTT
-387 SNGVY
+387 NGRN
-392 EQKKYVIE
+392 EANKYVIE
-400 QLDKYGLGQFFAP
+400 QLIQNGLDNFFVS
-413 NTTLESGIEKIKAEI
+413 NTTLKSGIEKIKAEI
-428 EKGQSLETVGNTVN
+428 EKSQSLETGSNTVN
-442 INNAEPKNSYDIESI
+442 TNDIEPNISYGIESI

-462 SQIPDISDSISSLN
+462 NQLPDISDSISNLD
-476 DLVKDIQNLV
+476 DLVKAIQNLV
-486 KQKNDVDK
+486 KQKNDVEK
-494 TDSSSSSENI
+494 TDNSSSSEKM
-504 EEKAINNFL
+504 EEEAINDFL

-518 QPNETQEDAIK
+518 RPNETQEDAIK

-546 KYEADNG
+546 QYEADNG

-637 LNAIFNAYRKAVGQK
+637 LNAMFNAYRKAVGQK

-684 RSEMLEVLNQDI
+684 RSELLEVLNQDI
-696 ISIQESI
+696 IGIQESI

-716 SQSDDNQSLLCDA
+716 SQSDDNQSLLRDA

-737 QDTKTISSY
+737 QDTKIISSY
-746 DELYHDVQ
+746 DELYHEVQ

-804 ALVHFTNRFG
+804 ALNHLTNRFG

-884 MVIVAQ
+884 MVIVA

>member
-1 MIRRLLLLILS
+1 
-12 VVMGSMT
+12 
-19 MNAQC
+19 
-24 TLDLTGEKPS
+24 
-34 LIKGKNT
+34 
-41 ITIDKSK
+41 
-48 DKENKYIID
+48 
-57 CKDSITINKIVFAKD
+57 
-72 GKEPK
+72 
-77 SLVINIGDSVIMK
+77 
-90 KEGIKNY
+90 
-97 IPKEIKISPKEKL
+97 
-110 IIKWGQSNWTF
+110 
-121 KMKEKALLQIEN
+121 
-133 TKTEKKSTE
+133 
-142 TQDSSNNFM
+142 M

-180 KKGAQE
+180 KKDNLELQ
-186 QPKEGDLK
+186 KEGLQND
-194 NNNSDNNG
+194 NSIDNNRLN
-202 SDEEKAE
+202 EEKAE
-209 GNDASSDEES
+209 GNDEVSDEES
-219 ENAVEGDSSNSE
+219 ENAVEGDCSNSD

-237 CGTTI
+237 SGTTI

-248 ALDDQIAIIIKGY
+248 ALDEQIATIIKEY

-266 KGYNDNNSIVER
+266 KDCNDYNSKVKR

-286 FNLLDD
+286 YNLLEG
-292 QKNISKALSIKE
+292 KKKISETLFKDENAE
-304 DSDKERILSEIKTI
+304 TENILSEIRSI
-318 KSELSKYKSKEGS
+318 KSKLTKYEKNEGS
-331 KNDDNKYISVSKL
+331 KTDYKEISVSKL
-344 ENLIK
+344 EGHIK
-349 TNEISKTFY
+349 ENEISKTFY
-358 DDTTGDFENRFK
+358 GDTTGDFEIRFK
-370 ELLKKLYKRIKN
+370 QLLKKLCQRIQD
-382 SIDTT
+382 SIYTKTT
-387 SNGVY
+387 NGRN
-392 EQKKYVIE
+392 EANKYVIE
-400 QLDKYGLGQFFAP
+400 QLIQNGLDNFFVS
-413 NTTLESGIEKIKAEI
+413 NTTLKSGIEKIKAEI
-428 EKGQSLETVGNTVN
+428 EKSQSLETGSNTVDTNDIEPN
-442 INNAEPKNSYDIESI
+442 ISYGIESI

-462 SQIPDISDSISSLN
+462 SQLPDISDSISSLD
-476 DLVKDIQNLV
+476 DLVKAIQNLV
-486 KQKNDVDK
+486 KQKNDVEK
-494 TDSSSSSENI
+494 TGNSSSSEKI
-504 EEKAINNFL
+504 EEEAINDFL

-518 QPNETQEDAIK
+518 RPNETQEDAIK

-546 KYEADNG
+546 QYEADNG

-637 LNAIFNAYRKAVGQK
+637 LNAMFNAYRKAVGQK

-684 RSEMLEVLNQDI
+684 RSELLEVLNQDI
-696 ISIQESI
+696 IGIQESI

-716 SQSDDNQSLLCDA
+716 SQSDDNQSLLRDA

-737 QDTKTISSY
+737 QDTKIISSY
-746 DELYHDVQ
+746 DELYHEVQ

-804 ALVHFTNRFG
+804 ALNHLTNRFG

-884 MVIVAQ
+884 MVIVA

>member
-1 MIRRLLLLILS
+1 MIKRLLLLMLL
-12 VVMGSMT
+12 VVTSGLT
-19 MNAQC
+19 IIAQN
-24 TLDLTGEKPS
+24 TLDLTKEEKPT
-34 LIKGKNT
+34 LNEPGIKIEKEEERNFTINT
-41 ITIDKSK
+41 ND
-48 DKENKYIID
+48 N
-57 CKDSITINKIVFAKD
+57 ITINKIVF

-77 SLVINIGDSVIMK
+77 SLVIHIGDSVIME
-90 KEGIKNY
+90 KEGIKNE
-97 IPKEIKISPKEKL
+97 IPIKIKISPKEIL
-110 IIKWGQSNWTF
+110 TIKWGQSNWTF
-121 KMKEKALLQIEN
+121 KMKKKALPQTEN

-180 KKGAQE
+180 KKDNLELQ
-186 QPKEGDLK
+186 KEGLQND
-194 NNNSDNNG
+194 NSIDNNRLN
-202 SDEEKAE
+202 EEKAE
-209 GNDASSDEES
+209 GNDEVSDEES
-219 ENAVEGDSSNSE
+219 ENAVEGDCSNSD

-237 CGTTI
+237 SGTTI

-248 ALDDQIAIIIKGY
+248 ALDEQIATIIKEY

-266 KGYNDNNSIVER
+266 KDCNDYNSKVKR

-286 FNLLDD
+286 YNLLEG
-292 QKNISKALSIKE
+292 KKKISETLFKDENAE
-304 DSDKERILSEIKTI
+304 TENILSEIRSI
-318 KSELSKYKSKEGS
+318 KSKLTKYEKNEGS
-331 KNDDNKYISVSKL
+331 KTDYKEISVSKL
-344 ENLIK
+344 EGHIK
-349 TNEISKTFY
+349 ENEISKTFY
-358 DDTTGDFENRFK
+358 GDTTGDFEIRFK
-370 ELLKKLYKRIKN
+370 QLLKKLCQRIQD
-382 SIDTT
+382 SIYTKTT
-387 SNGVY
+387 NGRN
-392 EQKKYVIE
+392 EANKYVIE
-400 QLDKYGLGQFFAP
+400 QLIQNGLDNFFVS
-413 NTTLESGIEKIKAEI
+413 NTTLKSGIEKIKAEI
-428 EKGQSLETVGNTVN
+428 EKSQSLETGSNTVDTNDIEPN
-442 INNAEPKNSYDIESI
+442 ISYGIESI

-462 SQIPDISDSISSLN
+462 SQLPDISDSISSLD
-476 DLVKDIQNLV
+476 DLVKAIQNLV
-486 KQKNDVDK
+486 KQKNDVEK
-494 TDSSSSSENI
+494 TGNSSSSEKI
-504 EEKAINNFL
+504 EEEAINDFL

-518 QPNETQEDAIK
+518 RPNETQEDAIK

-546 KYEADNG
+546 QYEADNG
-553 KELYNAIKEHIYKS
+553 KELYNAIKEHIYKN

-637 LNAIFNAYRKAVGQK
+637 LNAMFNAYRKAVGQK

-684 RSEMLEVLNQDI
+684 RSELLEVLNQDI
-696 ISIQESI
+696 IGIQESI

-716 SQSDDNQSLLCDA
+716 SQSDDNQSLLRDA

-737 QDTKTISSY
+737 QDTKIISSY
-746 DELYHDVQ
+746 DELYHEVQ

-804 ALVHFTNRFG
+804 ALNHLTNRFG

-884 MVIVAQ
+884 MVIVA

>member
-1 MIRRLLLLILS
+1 MIKRLLLLMLL
-12 VVMGSMT
+12 VVTSGLT
-19 MNAQC
+19 IIAQN
-24 TLDLTGEKPS
+24 TLDLTKEEKPT
-34 LIKGKNT
+34 LNEPGIKIEKEEERNFTINT
-41 ITIDKSK
+41 ND
-48 DKENKYIID
+48 N
-57 CKDSITINKIVFAKD
+57 ITINKIVF

-77 SLVINIGDSVIMK
+77 SLVIHIGDSVIME
-90 KEGIKNY
+90 KEGIKNE
-97 IPKEIKISPKEKL
+97 IPIKIKISPKEIL
-110 IIKWGQSNWTF
+110 TIKWGQSNWTF
-121 KMKEKALLQIEN
+121 KMKKKALPQTEN

-165 VGGNIHRLCRLFKRN
+165 VGRNIHRLCRLFKRN
-180 KKGAQE
+180 KKDNLELQ
-186 QPKEGDLK
+186 KEGLQND
-194 NNNSDNNG
+194 NSIDNNRLN
-202 SDEEKAE
+202 EEKAE
-209 GNDASSDEES
+209 GNDEVSDEES
-219 ENAVEGDSSNSE
+219 ENAVEGDCSNSD

-237 CGTTI
+237 SGTTI

-248 ALDDQIAIIIKGY
+248 ALDEQIATIIKEY

-266 KGYNDNNSIVER
+266 KDCNDYNSKVKR

-286 FNLLDD
+286 YNLLEG
-292 QKNISKALSIKE
+292 KKKISETLFKDENAE
-304 DSDKERILSEIKTI
+304 TENILSEIRSI
-318 KSELSKYKSKEGS
+318 KSKLTKYEKNEGS
-331 KNDDNKYISVSKL
+331 KTDYKEISVSKL
-344 ENLIK
+344 EGHIK
-349 TNEISKTFY
+349 ENEISKTFY
-358 DDTTGDFENRFK
+358 GDTTGDFEIRFK
-370 ELLKKLYKRIKN
+370 QLLKKLCQRIQD
-382 SIDTT
+382 SIYTKTT
-387 SNGVY
+387 NGRN
-392 EQKKYVIE
+392 EANKYVIE
-400 QLDKYGLGQFFAP
+400 QLIQNGLDNFFVS
-413 NTTLESGIEKIKAEI
+413 NTTLKSGIEKIKAEI
-428 EKGQSLETVGNTVN
+428 EKSQSLETGSNTVN
-442 INNAEPKNSYDIESI
+442 TNDIEPNISYGIESI

-462 SQIPDISDSISSLN
+462 SQLPDISDSISNLD
-476 DLVKDIQNLV
+476 DLVKAIQNLV
-486 KQKNDVDK
+486 KQKNDVEK
-494 TDSSSSSENI
+494 TDNSSSSEKI
-504 EEKAINNFL
+504 EEEAINDFL

-518 QPNETQEDAIK
+518 RPNETQEDAIK

-546 KYEADNG
+546 QYEADNG

-637 LNAIFNAYRKAVGQK
+637 LNAMFNAYRKAVGQK

-684 RSEMLEVLNQDI
+684 RSELLEVLNQDI
-696 ISIQESI
+696 IGIQESI

-716 SQSDDNQSLLCDA
+716 SQSDDNQSLLRDA

-737 QDTKTISSY
+737 QDTKIISSY
-746 DELYHDVQ
+746 DELYHEVQ

-804 ALVHFTNRFG
+804 ALNHLTNRFG

-884 MVIVAQ
+884 MVIVA

>member
-1 MIRRLLLLILS
+1 MIKRLLLLMLL
-12 VVMGSMT
+12 VVTSGLT
-19 MNAQC
+19 IIAQN
-24 TLDLTGEKPS
+24 TLDLTKEEKPT
-34 LIKGKNT
+34 LNEPGIKIEKEEERNFTINT
-41 ITIDKSK
+41 ND
-48 DKENKYIID
+48 N
-57 CKDSITINKIVFAKD
+57 ITINKIVF

-77 SLVINIGDSVIMK
+77 SLVIHIGDSVIME
-90 KEGIKNY
+90 KEGIKNE
-97 IPKEIKISPKEKL
+97 IPIKIKISPKEIL
-110 IIKWGQSNWTF
+110 TIKWGQSNWTF
-121 KMKEKALLQIEN
+121 KMKKKALPQTEN

-180 KKGAQE
+180 KKDNLELQ
-186 QPKEGDLK
+186 KEGLQND
-194 NNNSDNNG
+194 NSIDNNRLN
-202 SDEEKAE
+202 EEKAE
-209 GNDASSDEES
+209 GNDEVSDEES
-219 ENAVEGDSSNSE
+219 ENAVEGDCSNSD

-237 CGTTI
+237 SGTTI

-248 ALDDQIAIIIKGY
+248 ALDEQIATIIKEY

-266 KGYNDNNSIVER
+266 KDCNDYNSKVKR

-286 FNLLDD
+286 YNLLEG
-292 QKNISKALSIKE
+292 KKKISETLFKDENAE
-304 DSDKERILSEIKTI
+304 TENILSEIRSI
-318 KSELSKYKSKEGS
+318 KSKLTKYEKNEGS
-331 KNDDNKYISVSKL
+331 KTDYKEISVSKL
-344 ENLIK
+344 EGHIK
-349 TNEISKTFY
+349 ENEISKTFY
-358 DDTTGDFENRFK
+358 GDTTGDFEIRFK
-370 ELLKKLYKRIKN
+370 QLLKKLCQRIQD
-382 SIDTT
+382 SIYTKTT
-387 SNGVY
+387 NGRN
-392 EQKKYVIE
+392 EANKYVIE
-400 QLDKYGLGQFFAP
+400 QLIQNGLDNFFVS
-413 NTTLESGIEKIKAEI
+413 NTTLKSGIEKIKAEI
-428 EKGQSLETVGNTVN
+428 EKSQSLETGSNTVDTNDIEPN
-442 INNAEPKNSYDIESI
+442 ISYGIESI

-462 SQIPDISDSISSLN
+462 SQLPDISDSISSLD
-476 DLVKDIQNLV
+476 DLVKAIQNLV
-486 KQKNDVDK
+486 KQKNDVEK
-494 TDSSSSSENI
+494 TGNSSSSEKI
-504 EEKAINNFL
+504 EEEAINDFL

-518 QPNETQEDAIK
+518 RPNETQEDAIK

-546 KYEADNG
+546 QYEADNG

-637 LNAIFNAYRKAVGQK
+637 LNAMFNAYRKAVGQK

-671 DIIETNNATFNNM
+671 DIIETNNSTFNNM
-684 RSEMLEVLNQDI
+684 RSELLEVLNQDI
-696 ISIQESI
+696 IGIQESI

-716 SQSDDNQSLLCDA
+716 SQSDDNQSLLRDA

-737 QDTKTISSY
+737 QDTKIISSY
-746 DELYHDVQ
+746 DELYHEVQ

-804 ALVHFTNRFG
+804 ALNHLTNRFG

-884 MVIVAQ
+884 MVIVA